1 MKLLQWQPR
10 PNRKTQTFW
19 IKEVR
24 LVPNGHTIA
33 GFAIGAIR
41 LATMATLQLRALHK
55 TKSMF
60 LHSDFNF
67 LSTYAQ
73 ENHLVRLA
81 VQSEKMGT
89 FG

>member
-1 MKLLQWQPR
+1 MQWQLR
-10 PNRKTQTFW
+10 PNRETQPFW
-19 IKEVR
+19 VKGFR
-24 LVPNGHTIA
+24 LVPNCHTLA
-33 GFAIGAIR
+33 GFIIGGALH

-55 TKSMF
+55 TKSLF
-60 LHSDFNF
+60 FHSDFNF